1 MAITRGVR
9 QLVAEADAAVKT
21 VTVAAALER
30 QEAGALIVDL
40 RDIRE
45 RAREGF
51 IPGSFHAPRGMIEF
65 WVDPDSPYFKETF
78 GEEREFIF
86 HCASGWRSA
95 LATKAVQDMGLAPR
109 LPHRRRIHGLEE
121 GRCAC
126 AADGGRPGTE
136 SLTVRQR
143 FLSLCARSKP
153 TRKMLV
159 LLTSASTALSAKGQ
173 RRGAKRPGHDP
184 G

>member
-1 MAITRGVR
+1 MGIARGVR
-9 QLVAEADAAVKT
+9 ELVAEDDAAIGT

-30 QEAGALIVDL
+30 QQAGALIVDL

-65 WVDPDSPYFKETF
+65 WVDPGSPYFKEVF

-95 LATKAVQDMGLAPR
+95 LATKAVQDMGLAP
-109 LPHRRRIHGLEE
+109 LSHI
-121 GRCAC
+121 
-126 AADGGRPGTE
+126 DGGFTAWKKAEAPMLRTE
-136 SLTVRQR
+136 DGREPR
-143 FLSLCARSKP
+143 A
-153 TRKMLV
+153 
-159 LLTSASTALSAKGQ
+159 
-173 RRGAKRPGHDP
+173 
-184 G
+184 

>member
-9 QLVAEADAAVKT
+9 QLVADADASVET

-30 QEAGALIVDL
+30 QQAGALIVDL

-65 WVDPDSPYFKETF
+65 WVDPDSPYFKEVF
-78 GEEREFIF
+78 DGDREFIF

-95 LATKAVQDMGLAPR
+95 LATKAVQDMGLAPVSHIGGGFTAWKKADAPVLR
-109 LPHRRRIHGLEE
+109 TED
-121 GRCAC
+121 GRE
-126 AADGGRPGTE
+126 PG
-136 SLTVRQR
+136 
-143 FLSLCARSKP
+143 A
-153 TRKMLV
+153 
-159 LLTSASTALSAKGQ
+159 
-173 RRGAKRPGHDP
+173 
-184 G
+184 